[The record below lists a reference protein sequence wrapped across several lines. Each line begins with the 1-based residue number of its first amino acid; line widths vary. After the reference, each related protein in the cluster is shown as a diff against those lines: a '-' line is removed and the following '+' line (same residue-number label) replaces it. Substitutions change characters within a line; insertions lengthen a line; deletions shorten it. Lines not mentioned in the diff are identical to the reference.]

1 MRNSRPGLLPLVML
15 LASLTGCAVPASD
28 VTACPP
34 IVQYDPAFQAR
45 AADEL
50 DAIVAA
56 GHTAIPQ
63 MIVDYGRERDMLR
76 AGR

>member
-1 MRNSRPGLLPLVML
+1 ML
-15 LASLTGCAVPASD
+15 LALLTGCETPASD
-28 VTACPP
+28 VSACPP
-34 IVQYDPAFQAR
+34 IVEYSPGFQAR

-56 GHTAIPQ
+56 GHVAIPQ

-76 AGR
+76 ACR

>member
-1 MRNSRPGLLPLVML
+1 ML
-15 LASLTGCAVPASD
+15 LASLTGCGTPASD

-34 IVQYDPAFQAR
+34 IVSYDPAFQAR

-50 DAIVAA
+50 DAIVTA

-76 AGR
+76 ACR